1 MQYRTIGDGRV
12 ELTVS
17 KLCLGTM
24 YMGTRTDERTSF
36 AILDRFLEAGGT
48 FLDTANNY
56 GVEQAVADPNHRCL
70 VCTAA
75 RRAAGR
81 DGPRPGRGDNGLPRP
96 SGPGDRRAIALHRPA
111 GHFHPLDTN
120 GTDTRGKNM
129 KRVLGRSGIEVSALG
144 MGCWAIAG
152 PWTLNGAEAG
162 WGVTDDAESTRAIH
176 AAIDL
181 GVDFFDTAAN
191 YGAGHSERLLGAA
204 VRDRRDRVVIATKVG
219 HKVDEAARNV
229 SIYGGEEPDSDVA
242 AHLRADLER
251 SLARLGTDYVDV
263 YLLHVWGL
271 SVERALEAR
280 DVFED
285 LVKEGK
291 IRTYGWSTDRL
302 DALEAFST
310 LPGCGVLEQ
319 ELNVFTGSADILA
332 FAERE
337 NLASIDRAPL
347 GMGLL
352 TGRITPETRF
362 GERDI
367 RRTVDWFP
375 GFRDGRASREWLDDL
390 AAIREILTAGGRTL
404 AQGALAWL
412 WGRSER
418 TVPIPGF
425 RTPAQVEENA
435 RAMEFG
441 PLTSAQMR
449 EIDSILGR

>member
-1 MQYRTIGDGRV
+1 
-12 ELTVS
+12 
-17 KLCLGTM
+17 
-24 YMGTRTDERTSF
+24 
-36 AILDRFLEAGGT
+36 
-48 FLDTANNY
+48 
-56 GVEQAVADPNHRCL
+56 
-70 VCTAA
+70 
-75 RRAAGR
+75 
-81 DGPRPGRGDNGLPRP
+81 
-96 SGPGDRRAIALHRPA
+96 
-111 GHFHPLDTN
+111 
-120 GTDTRGKNM
+120 M

-152 PWTLNGAEAG
+152 PWTLDGAEAG
-162 WGVTDDAESTRAIH
+162 WGITDDAESTRAIH

-204 VRDRRDRVVIATKVG
+204 VRDRRDKVVIATKVG

-229 SIYGGEEPDSDVA
+229 SFYGGAESDGDVA

-251 SLARLGTDYVDV
+251 SLARLGTEYVDV
-263 YLLHVWGL
+263 YLLHVWDL
-271 SVERALEAR
+271 SIERALEAR
-280 DVFED
+280 DVFEG

-291 IRTYGWSTDRL
+291 VRTYGWSTDRL

-375 GFRDGRASREWLDDL
+375 GFKDGRASQEWLDNL
-390 AAIREILTAGGRTL
+390 AAIREILTSGGRTL

-425 RTPAQVEENA
+425 RTVAQVEENA

-441 PLTSAQMR
+441 PLSSAQMG
-449 EIDSILGR
+449 EIESILGR